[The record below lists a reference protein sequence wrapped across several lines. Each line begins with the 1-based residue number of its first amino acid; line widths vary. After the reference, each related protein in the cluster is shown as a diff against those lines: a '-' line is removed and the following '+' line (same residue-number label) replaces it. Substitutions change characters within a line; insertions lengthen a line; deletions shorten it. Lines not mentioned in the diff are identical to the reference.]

1 MICLAYE
8 KMLEISNSGNMPTDL
23 TLFTDK
29 KDGEIIFDLCNAP
42 SNSKDVF
49 F

>member
-1 MICLAYE
+1 
-8 KMLEISNSGNMPTDL
+8 MPTDL

-29 KDGEIIFDLCNAP
+29 KDGGMIFDLCNAP
-42 SNSKDVF
+42 ANSKKVF